1 MKKYFLG
8 ALLLVVLVAVG
19 IVLSRNSH
27 PAIEAPSMLE
37 LSQAIYPYESD
48 LATSPEALVAEL
60 SLVETIPVNG
70 GSLLFVGSESL
81 SGSSNISG
89 LILLNTGARELKV
102 IAPFTVSLGSQNNR
116 YLVSPDNAYVAIETL
131 TTVSTNCAYPS
142 ITISRLDS
150 ITSPFENVVMI
161 GELSLRESIDPDK
174 EVYNAVEGANW
185 TASNLQFKQSL
196 VKCTTGNTLIGP
208 LPWQYS
214 PDTGQYS
221 REQ

>member
-1 MKKYFLG
+1 MKKYLLG
-8 ALLLVVLVAVG
+8 AFLLVVLVAVG

-131 TTVSTNCAYPS
+131 ATVSANCAYPS

-208 LPWQYS
+208 LQWKYS
-214 PDTGQYS
+214 PDTGKYS